1 MRIGYYSYKKG
12 MSIIKMG
19 YAKKKN
25 INMLTIRNIIFKF
38 NNFAFPDAI
47 LKRLADSS
55 EKAGLS

>member
-1 MRIGYYSYKKG
+1 